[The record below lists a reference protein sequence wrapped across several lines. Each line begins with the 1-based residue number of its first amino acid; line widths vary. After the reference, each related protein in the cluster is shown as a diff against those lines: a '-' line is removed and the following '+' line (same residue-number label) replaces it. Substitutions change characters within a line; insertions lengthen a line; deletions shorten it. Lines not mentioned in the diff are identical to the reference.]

1 MQFIDQGLLK
11 NKPMRQRMKKRHVLS
26 LIAVMLGSA
35 QLCAADNWYGVKAL
49 EDGDTL
55 VVMDNDQELRVQLL
69 GIDAPEDMANPK
81 LERDLQRTGLEAESL
96 LKLGRQSTVHL
107 QQLVGESEVKL
118 QGDLNARDRYGR
130 VPMIVLNKEGK
141 SLNDA
146 MLEDGYAM
154 VAGRTSA
161 AASDVQRWQQMEQSA
176 VSAKRGF
183 WGDDAAIRWR
193 GK

>member
-1 MQFIDQGLLK
+1 
-11 NKPMRQRMKKRHVLS
+11 MKKRYALT
-26 LIAVMLGSA
+26 LMAAMLCST
-35 QLCAADNWYGVKAL
+35 QLQAGNETYEIKAL

-55 VVMDNDQELRVQLL
+55 VVLANGEELRIQLL
-69 GIDAPEDMANPK
+69 GIDAPEDTANPK

-96 LKLGRQSTVHL
+96 LQLGRQSTVHL
-107 QQLVGESEVKL
+107 QQLLGESEVSL
-118 QGDLNARDRYGR
+118 QGDLNAQDRYGR
-130 VPMIVLNKEGK
+130 VPMIVFNKQGK

-154 VAGRTSA
+154 VGGRTSA
-161 AASDVQRWQQMEQSA
+161 TASDVQRWQQMEQSA

-183 WGDDAAIRWR
+183 WGDDAAILWR

>member
-1 MQFIDQGLLK
+1 
-11 NKPMRQRMKKRHVLS
+11 MKKRYALT
-26 LIAVMLGSA
+26 LAAAMLGGA
-35 QLCAADNWYGVKAL
+35 QLHAADGWHRIKAL

-55 VVMDNDQELRVQLL
+55 VVSANGEDLRIQLL
-69 GIDAPEDMANPK
+69 GIDAPEDTVNPK

-96 LKLGRQSTVHL
+96 LSLGTQSTTHL
-107 QQLVGESEVKL
+107 QQLVGAGEIRM
-118 QGDLNARDRYGR
+118 QGDLGARDRYGR
-130 VPMIVLNKEGK
+130 VPMVVLNKEGR

-161 AASDVQRWQQMEQSA
+161 AASNIQRWQQMEQSA
-176 VSAKRGF
+176 VSEKRGI
-183 WGDDAAIRWR
+183 WGDEAAIRWR